1 MLLHA
6 DDARIAL
13 AKPHSVTA
21 NNPGTGTRQ
30 QGLAF
35 VPQLHPSKG
44 VAEKI
49 LPAQIPF
56 LVYRPQ
62 VPVGVTQDIVVRH
75 RQATINPHLLVDGD
89 EVPTFIVGLDGNSRK
104 FLRIHPDAKAIVEV
118 TRIGEELAAVAGEEA
133 ESPIT
138 TQALSGESAAFSM
151 ARKGSQSSS
160 SGSGWG

>member
-1 MLLHA
+1 MLPRA
-6 DDARIAL
+6 DDVRIAL
-13 AKPHSVTA
+13 ATPQSEFV
-21 NNPGTGTRQ
+21 NNSGTGSRPE
-30 QGLAF
+30 GLAI
-35 VPQLHPSKG
+35 VRHRHPGKG
-44 VAEKI
+44 GAQKI